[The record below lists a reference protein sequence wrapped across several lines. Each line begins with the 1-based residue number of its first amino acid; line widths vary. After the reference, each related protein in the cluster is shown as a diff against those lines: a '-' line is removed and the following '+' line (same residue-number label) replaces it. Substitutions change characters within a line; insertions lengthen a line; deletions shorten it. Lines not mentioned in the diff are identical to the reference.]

1 MTEKVS
7 GFPEK
12 LSRAI
17 HRVLPGTDVQWMM
30 ASSDRLLKDFP
41 MVPGPGAREAAVLI
55 LLWPENGRIKTVF
68 MQRPEYA
75 GFHGGQIS
83 FPGGKREP
91 GDDNLFM
98 TAFREAEEE
107 TGIDASLVQPLGTLT
122 PLFIP
127 VSNTVVTAVT
137 AWTGRSPE
145 FEYDPAEVSYL
156 IEADLA
162 AFLDPS
168 VVKIKPMEIR
178 GEIYDIRYFDYEGHV
193 IWGATSMMLNE
204 LLEIIKRDN
213 IDTRSFAL

>member
-1 MTEKVS
+1 MTDIVS
-7 GFPEK
+7 GFPEQ

-17 HRVLPGTDVQWMM
+17 RNGLPGTDVQWMM
-30 ASSDRLLKDFP
+30 ASSDRFLKDFP
-41 MVPGPGAREAAVLI
+41 RFPGPGAREAAVLI
-55 LLWPENGRIKTVF
+55 LLWPQNGRIKTVF
-68 MQRPEYA
+68 MQRPEYV

-91 GDDNLFM
+91 GDESLLS

-107 TGIDASLVQPLGTLT
+107 TGIDISLVQPLGTLT

-127 VSNTVVTAVT
+127 VSNTVVTAVA
-137 AWTGRSPE
+137 AWTEKSPE
-145 FEYDPAEVSYL
+145 FEYDPSEVLYL

-168 VVKIKPMEIR
+168 IVKIRPMEIR
-178 GEIYDIRYFDYEGHV
+178 GEIYDVRYFDYEGHV

-213 IDTRSFAL
+213 IVTSSSA